1 MAWFKTVED
10 KVFKAS
16 RVTHVANAYIE
27 NLHVKVTADIRY
39 LEEDIGVSIAG
50 YGINHGKNVWEKCR
64 KNGFTK
70 IAPKNSFKFEPDT
83 SNSAYV
89 YITIV
94 TDSGEVICD
103 AVSKTVNASVI
114 VDRSGNLQDAEM
126 GSIWTD
132 TNGKCHK

>member
-1 MAWFKTVED
+1 M
-10 KVFKAS
+10 
-16 RVTHVANAYIE
+16 
-27 NLHVKVTADIRY
+27 RY

-50 YGINHGKNVWEKCR
+50 YGIKNGKNVWEKCP

-70 IAPKNSFKFEPDT
+70 IVSNYFFKFEPDT

-94 TDSGEVICD
+94 TESGEVICD

-114 VDRSGNLQDAEM
+114 VDRSGNLLDTKM
-126 GSIWTD
+126 GTIWTD
-132 TNGKCHK
+132 TSGKCHK

>member
-10 KVFKAS
+10 KLFKAS
-16 RVTHVANAYIE
+16 RVTHVANAYTE

-50 YGINHGKNVWEKCR
+50 YGIKSGKNVWEKCR

-70 IAPKNSFKFEPDT
+70 IAPKNFFKFEPDT

-94 TDSGEVICD
+94 TESGEVIGD

-114 VDRSGNLQDAEM
+114 VDECLSSSLRENIMSKIVHHVN
-126 GSIWTD
+126 
-132 TNGKCHK
+132 